1 MALRDP
7 VAIYNAATNLDAAL
21 VSELLNGAGIQAYA
35 VEDVSLAGQW
45 MFGLLPE
52 IHKPQVWIERADM
65 AKAKP
70 ILEKYESD
78 HKRPYEGSN
87 AEIVTAVCE
96 DCGQESKFPVSRQGF
111 VETCQ
116 HCGAY
121 MDVGEAAGDG
131 WEEIADEDVE

>member
-21 VSELLNGAGIQAYA
+21 LSELLNGAGIEAYA

-52 IHKPQVWIERADM
+52 IHKPQVWIERGDM

-78 HKRPYEGSN
+78 HVRSKEGSN
-87 AEIVTAVCE
+87 ADTVAAVCE
-96 DCGQESKFPVSRQGF
+96 DCGQESQFPVSRRGF
-111 VETCQ
+111 VETCP

-121 MDVGEAAGDG
+121 MDVGETAGGG
-131 WEEIADEDVE
+131 WETPADEEAE